1 MRYFRFIFTL
11 LAFVT
16 LPTLGL
22 EQDMPYLRMVTNGYA
37 VIASP
42 SSDITLEPMTDTQR
56 LITPHLLVESDLLV
70 EQIQVKY
77 LVNGQKKLRS
87 ILLTQRAAQPFIRFS
102 VLERHLI
109 DNAEKV
115 TIGMETNIPERVI
128 ESYAVK
134 LNGQSVSLSPDNTY
148 SFIAYQPVTVIEGE
162 MMISNSQVPVTGRT
176 ILNHAIQPDVGCD
189 LVDENKRFY
198 ALCFANQEGRQFAQF
213 YWNGQPIGH
222 DGEVGYIPDMVQDLK
237 LVFTVGVKRYA
248 FNIIEGEQGYSL
260 ALTEPPS
267 INLPSNP

>member
-77 LVNGQKKLRS
+77 LVNGQKRLRS

-109 DNAEKV
+109 DNAENV

-134 LNGQSVSLSPDNTY
+134 LNG
-148 SFIAYQPVTVIEGE
+148 
-162 MMISNSQVPVTGRT
+162 
-176 ILNHAIQPDVGCD
+176 
-189 LVDENKRFY
+189 
-198 ALCFANQEGRQFAQF
+198 
-213 YWNGQPIGH
+213 
-222 DGEVGYIPDMVQDLK
+222 
-237 LVFTVGVKRYA
+237 
-248 FNIIEGEQGYSL
+248 
-260 ALTEPPS
+260 
-267 INLPSNP
+267 